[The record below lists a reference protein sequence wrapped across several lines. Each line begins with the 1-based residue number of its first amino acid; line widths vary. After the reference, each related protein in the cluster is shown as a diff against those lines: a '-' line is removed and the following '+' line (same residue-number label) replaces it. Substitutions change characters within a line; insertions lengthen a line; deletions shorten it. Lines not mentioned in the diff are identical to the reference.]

1 MNKVIS
7 YLKEVGLQ
15 MKKINWPTVREALRY
30 TLIVIFISVVL
41 AIFLGGIDFGLT
53 ALLNKLINR

>member
-1 MNKVIS
+1 
-7 YLKEVGLQ
+7 
-15 MKKINWPTVREALRY
+15 MKKINWPSVREALRY
-30 TLIVIFISVVL
+30 TVIVIFISLVL